1 MKRALA
7 MVLAVAMTGAVV
19 GCGSSTANEPAAES
33 KPAVEKEEAQVKE
46 EAAAKEEVAKEET
59 GLPDPATAAPL
70 VVYLNDFDAVIGDAF
85 YEETGYKV
93 EVFVGNGAEIASRIE
108 AEGDNPL
115 WDVVWMDS
123 MPSMYTMGENGQL
136 LTGFTPDNAKD
147 LTDFYADIVP
157 EDGRYYP
164 TGAHSAGLL
173 VYNTDVYTEE
183 TAPKTFDD
191 LLNPDAGYKIGMAN
205 PSVAAPAYPLVAW
218 FMDHYRTDDTLE
230 GGFDY
235 FGTLLDQGMTIYPK
249 NPQIVTALSSGEID
263 VAILQESNAYDMLNT
278 GEPVSL
284 IWPEG
289 GAPASVRVAGICS
302 ESDNAEIAKLF
313 VNFLLEADTQQM
325 LVDLGDEGYFTPSVE
340 GAEMNEQRA
349 EDNATLAYADTPW
362 AAANEADIKAWFAD
376 QAG

>member
-1 MKRALA
+1 MKKALSLALA
-7 MVLAVAMTGAVV
+7 MAMTMALIS
-19 GCGSSTANEPAAES
+19 CAAPAETTQPETAKPEVTAPETTNPETTKPETTES
-33 KPAVEKEEAQVKE
+33 N
-46 EAAAKEEVAKEET
+46 
-59 GLPDPATAAPL
+59 LPDPATAAPL

-85 YEETGYKV
+85 TAATGYEI

-108 AEGDNPL
+108 AEGNNPL

-123 MPSMYTMGENGQL
+123 MPSMYAMGENGQL
-136 LTGFTPDNAKD
+136 LTDYEVENAAN
-147 LTDFYADIVP
+147 LTDYYAEIVP

-173 VYNTDVYTEE
+173 VYNTDVYTAE

-191 LLNPDAGYKIGMAN
+191 LLDGSKGYKVGMAN

-218 FMDHYRTDDTLE
+218 FMDEYRTDDTLE

-235 FGTLLDQGMTIYPK
+235 FGTLLDNGMNIYPK
-249 NPQIVTALSSGEID
+249 NPQIVTALTSGEID
-263 VAILQESNAYDMLNT
+263 VAILQESNAYGMLNS
-278 GEPVSL
+278 GEPVGI
-284 IWPEG
+284 IWPED

-302 ESDNAEIAKLF
+302 QSDNAEIAKLF
-313 VNFLLEADTQQM
+313 VNFLLEAETQQM

-340 GAEMNEQRA
+340 GAEMNAQRA
-349 EDNATLAYADTPW
+349 ADNATLVYADTPW

>member
-1 MKRALA
+1 MKKALSLLLALTMSLALA
-7 MVLAVAMTGAVV
+7 SCA
-19 GCGSSTANEPAAES
+19 SSETTTETTAPATTETTTAPATTE
-33 KPAVEKEEAQVKE
+33 AVESE
-46 EAAAKEEVAKEET
+46 
-59 GLPDPATAAPL
+59 LPDPATAAPI

-85 YEETGYKV
+85 YEATGYQV

-123 MPSMYTMGENGQL
+123 MPSMYAMGENGQL
-136 LTGFTPDNAKD
+136 LTNYEIENAAN
-147 LTDFYADIVP
+147 LTDYYAEIVP

-173 VYNTDVYTEE
+173 VYNTDVYTAE

-191 LLNPDAGYKIGMAN
+191 LLNADAGYKVGMAN

-218 FMDHYRTDDTLE
+218 FMDEYRTDDSLD
-230 GGFDY
+230 GGFE
-235 FGTLLDQGMTIYPK
+235 FFSTLLDNGMTIYPK

-278 GEPVSL
+278 GEPVAL
-284 IWPEG
+284 IWPED
-289 GAPASVRVAGICS
+289 GAPASVRVAGICAQ
-302 ESDNAEIAKLF
+302 SDNVAIAKLF
-313 VNFLLEADTQQM
+313 IEFLLEAETQQM

-340 GAEMNEQRA
+340 GAYMNDQRA
-349 EDNATLAYADTPW
+349 ADNATLVYADTPW
-362 AAANEADIKAWFAD
+362 AAANEAEIKAWFAD

>member
-1 MKRALA
+1 MKKLLA
-7 MVLAVAMTGAVV
+7 TVLAVVMACSMF
-19 GCGSSTANEPAAES
+19 GCAATTTPETTATTTETAPVETAPAT
-33 KPAVEKEEAQVKE
+33 
-46 EAAAKEEVAKEET
+46 EET
-59 GLPDPATAAPL
+59 TAPVTVETSAPELPDPATAAPI
-70 VVYLNDFDAVIGDAF
+70 VVYLNDFDAVIADAF
-85 YEETGYKV
+85 YEATGYQV

-123 MPSMYTMGENGQL
+123 MPSMYAMGENGQF
-136 LTGFTPDNAKD
+136 LTGWAPENAAN
-147 LTDFYADIVP
+147 LTDFFADAVP
-157 EDGRYYP
+157 ADGRFYP
-164 TGAHSAGLL
+164 TGAHAAGLL
-173 VYNTDVYTEE
+173 VYNTDVYTAE

-191 LLNPDAGYKIGMAN
+191 LLDSSKGYKVGMAN

-218 FMDHYRTDDTLE
+218 FMDNYRTDDSLD

-235 FGTLLDQGMTIYPK
+235 FGTMLDNGMSIYPK

-263 VAILQESNAYDMLNT
+263 VAILQESNAYDMLNA
-278 GEPVSL
+278 GEPVEL

-302 ESDNAEIAKLF
+302 QSDNVEIAKLF
-313 VNFLLEADTQQM
+313 VNFLLEAEVQQM

-340 GAEMNEQRA
+340 GAEMNAQRA
-349 EDNATLAYADTPW
+349 EDHASLVYADTPW